1 MSRPIPMP
9 MPVLIFLFLCIDAG
23 KRWALEL
30 ELERGFPRRVVVVAG
45 C

>member
-23 KRWALEL
+23 KRWTLEL
-30 ELERGFPRRVVVVAG
+30 ELERGFRAFDSS
-45 C
+45 